1 MIDGESSARRPIGV
15 YWNVPNEG
23 ILARGFYLHPLMVAP
38 LRREVLPVGTI
49 DQHYLFHSCPVR
61 ERVHVV
67 SDSDELCLFELSHVE
82 AAATEITSGGIPPW
96 RAATVLSRCDSHQR
110 LYWATPIRLHA
121 HDIGAA
127 WRSVE
132 EESGRFVGGL
142 ARSASGFAA
151 RRRGCRQG
159 GCSALLCSPRDPCEG
174 FRGELYGQA
183 AESCGVRAAPLC
195 S

>member
-1 MIDGESSARRPIGV
+1 MA
-15 YWNVPNEG
+15 
-23 ILARGFYLHPLMVAP
+23 
-38 LRREVLPVGTI
+38 
-49 DQHYLFHSCPVR
+49 
-61 ERVHVV
+61 
-67 SDSDELCLFELSHVE
+67 
-82 AAATEITSGGIPPW
+82 
-96 RAATVLSRCDSHQR
+96 AATVLSRCDSHQR

-183 AESCGVRAAPLC
+183 AESCGCARRSVVLLTHSATGPLHKVRKRAARAGRRVLGRARVAH
-195 S
+195 